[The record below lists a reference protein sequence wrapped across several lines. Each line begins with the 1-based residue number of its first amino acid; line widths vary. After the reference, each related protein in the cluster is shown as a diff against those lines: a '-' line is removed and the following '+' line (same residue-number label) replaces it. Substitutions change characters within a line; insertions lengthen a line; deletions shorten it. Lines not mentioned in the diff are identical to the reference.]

1 MNDDV
6 KAVLQDCTNASVEE
20 RITFPEVVAALAAV
34 GVERYHTDL
43 LRGETTYYLPGGG
56 SERVPGKPPG
66 KWMAGHPAAA
76 FSAAGVADAVRAIQ
90 TGTIR
95 YREFCER
102 VMQAGCVGWM
112 TFLAGKRVVYYGRTG
127 DSHVE
132 WFPGAR

>member
-6 KAVLQDCTNASVEE
+6 KAVLQDCTNASSEE
-20 RITFPEVVAALAAV
+20 RTTFPEVVAALAAV

-43 LRGETTYYLPGGG
+43 VRGETTYYIPGHLPGGE
-56 SERVPGKPPG
+56 SERVPGKP
-66 KWMAGHPAAA
+66 ASGHPAAV
-76 FSAAGVADAVRAIQ
+76 FSAAGVADSVRAIQ

-112 TFLAGKRVVYYGRTG
+112 VFLAGKRVVYYGRTG

>member
-6 KAVLQDCTNASVEE
+6 KAVLQDCTSASNEE
-20 RITFPEVVAALAAV
+20 RVTFPEVVAALAAV

-43 LRGETTYYLPGGG
+43 VRGETTYYLPGGE
-56 SERVPGKPPG
+56 SERVPGKP
-66 KWMAGHPAAA
+66 ATRHPAAA

-90 TGTIR
+90 AGTIR

>member
-20 RITFPEVVAALAAV
+20 RVTFPEVVAALAAV
-34 GVERYHTDL
+34 GVERYHMDL
-43 LRGETTYYLPGGG
+43 VRGETTYYLPDGE
-56 SERVPGKPPG
+56 SERVSGKP
-66 KWMAGHPAAA
+66 ATGHPAAD
-76 FSAAGVADAVRAIQ
+76 FSAAEVADAVRAIQ

-95 YREFCER
+95 YRGFCER
-102 VMQAGCVGWM
+102 VMRAGCIGWM
-112 TFLAGKRVVYYGRTG
+112 TFLTGKRVVYYGRTG